1 MEKQVKRFV
10 FNEREYLAQKHLYD
24 CVSCRKPSWGTIH
37 EFRTASVLCP
47 ECRARRERAQYVD
60 LPETSDWVT
69 TYRKEEEVEVAFFP
83 TQLHVAV
90 NPCKVSSKALYG
102 GRTPEEILVYQEEKQ
117 QRNFG
122 VPAHKIDPRW
132 AKLLTL

>member
-1 MEKQVKRFV
+1 MKICRCPICGCRTLGTRDEWL
-10 FNEREYLAQKHLYD
+10 NETCY
-24 CVSCRKPSWGTIH
+24 CSFCRQ
-37 EFRTASVLCP
+37 A
-47 ECRARRERAQYVD
+47 RARRSKPVIKQTI
-60 LPETSDWVT
+60 PQKNWVT
-69 TYRKEEEVEVAFFP
+69 TYRKEEEVKKEEAFFP
-83 TQLHVAV
+83 AQLHVAV

-122 VPAHKIDPRW
+122 VSAHKIDPRW